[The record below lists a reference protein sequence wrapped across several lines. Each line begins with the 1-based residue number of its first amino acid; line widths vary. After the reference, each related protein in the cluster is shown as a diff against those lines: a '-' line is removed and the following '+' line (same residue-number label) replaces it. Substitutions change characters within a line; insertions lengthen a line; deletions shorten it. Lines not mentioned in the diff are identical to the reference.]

1 MIRLHR
7 ARRADHG
14 QKPKRSSRDTW
25 LRLTLALFTWAAL
38 CLILL
43 GYNLFPGRVALRVGE
58 ISPRLIRAPRMARYV
73 DLEETERLRRQAE
86 QRVAP
91 QYKPLPY
98 ALADAEKR
106 VDRAFAALRAAR
118 HDRASLT
125 EAGPALSGVSADS
138 LDWALAAP
146 ASRLEEL
153 RREARSILR
162 EVMSEEIREATADQQ
177 RALSR
182 VDEMAGEQEQHDLA
196 RALLVALV
204 TQEVSANRRLDPE
217 GTAAE
222 RAAARQRVQP
232 VERTIEADHTIIFA
246 GERVTDE
253 HLAMLE
259 AVGLS
264 GRQGDY
270 RRAAAIALLVALIVV
285 LIGAQT
291 RHWSPSVYA
300 QPKLLLLLCLLVVV
314 SLFLVSLLSLSLQN
328 VWMLIVPSAAL
339 IAAVLMGDR
348 VGIALAVG
356 LSLLVGLS
364 ENGGLSATLLALGSS
379 AAAVSLVSHIWPVS
393 RLRWIVGGVAATN
406 LVLVVAVALLQQQR
420 LETLA
425 REAVLAA
432 ALYAPG
438 TAALSLGGIFL
449 LQRPFGITTH
459 LELLELSNPQ
469 HPLLRR
475 LQAEAPGTYFASITV
490 ANLADAAAE
499 VTGADPLLARVGALY
514 HDVGKLHRPAF
525 FVENQALLGQENVHD
540 HLSSSL
546 SGLVIVSHVKDGVV
560 LAREYRLPQPVL
572 DIIEQHHGMTLVSFF
587 YHQALSGDRPESVS
601 EEQFRYPGPRPRS
614 KEAALVMLADSVQAA
629 VQSLSGPTPQ
639 RVQQMVSEVI
649 RDRAVGGQLEE
660 CDLTFR
666 DVTTVTATMTRILTA
681 LLCHAR
687 IEYPESVA
695 AKPGA

>member
-7 ARRADHG
+7 ARRAEHG
-14 QKPKRSSRDTW
+14 QEPKQPSRDVW
-25 LRLTLALFTWAAL
+25 LRLALALFTWAAL

-58 ISPRLIRAPRMARYV
+58 VSPKLIRAPRMARYV

-91 QYKPLPY
+91 RYKPLPY

-106 VDRAFAALRAAR
+106 VDSAFAALRAAR
-118 HDRASLT
+118 RDRASLT
-125 EAGPALSGVSADS
+125 EAGPTLSSVSTDS
-138 LDWALAAP
+138 LNWALAGP
-146 ASRLEEL
+146 AARLEDL
-153 RREARSILR
+153 RRKARAILR
-162 EVMSEEIREATADQQ
+162 EVMSEEIREGTDDQQ

-182 VDEMAGEQEQHDLA
+182 VDERAGEQESHDLA

-204 TQEVSANRRLDPE
+204 KQEVSSNRRVDPE
-217 GTAAE
+217 GTTAE

-232 VERTIEADHTIIFA
+232 VERTVEADHPIIFG
-246 GERVTDE
+246 GERVNGE
-253 HLAMLE
+253 HVAMLE

-285 LIGAQT
+285 LIGTQT

-339 IAAVLMGDR
+339 IAAVLLGDR

-364 ENGGLSATLLALGSS
+364 ENGGLPATLLSLGSS

-406 LVLVVAVALLQQQR
+406 LGLVVAVALLQQQR

-438 TAALSLGGIFL
+438 IAALSLGGIFL

-499 VTGADPLLARVGALY
+499 VTGADPLLARVGAIY

-546 SGLVIVSHVKDGVV
+546 SGLVIVSHVKDGVA
-560 LAREYRLPQPVL
+560 LAKEYRLPKPVL
-572 DIIEQHHGMTLVSFF
+572 DIIEQHHGTTLVSFF

-601 EEQFRYPGPRPRS
+601 EEQFRYAGPRPRS

-639 RVQQMVSEVI
+639 RVRQMVSEVI
-649 RDRAVGGQLEE
+649 RERAVGGQLEE

-687 IEYPESVA
+687 IEYPEPVA
-695 AKPGA
+695 AKPGV